1 MNGEMGELKC
11 LFERIIREEVQKGLK
26 AKGVRHRF
34 VEIFVDPASGQLSC
48 SRVGMF
54 LVTAVL
60 FPASLML
67 QALGFN
73 LGQAWTSFVALAGTL
88 AGIYGLNSAARV
100 WRGDGQNAAE

>member
-1 MNGEMGELKC
+1 MKE
-11 LFERIIREEVQKGLK
+11 ERYKFI
-26 AKGVRHRF
+26 
-34 VEIFVDPASGQLSC
+34 EIFIDPSSGQLYC

-60 FPASLML
+60 FPASLIL

-73 LGQAWTSFVALAGTL
+73 LGQAWTSFVALAATL

-100 WRGDGQNAAE
+100 WRNGQNGDKE